1 MQIMDFWYQY
11 IYKKRNRNKKNII
24 LIMETILLQKKQI
37 FCYED
42 VKQKRN
48 LIDENIPFGNNKEE
62 SYSEKENN
70 KNRYWKR

>member
-1 MQIMDFWYQY
+1 
-11 IYKKRNRNKKNII
+11 
-24 LIMETILLQKKQI
+24 METILLQKKQI

-70 KNRYWKR
+70 KNRY